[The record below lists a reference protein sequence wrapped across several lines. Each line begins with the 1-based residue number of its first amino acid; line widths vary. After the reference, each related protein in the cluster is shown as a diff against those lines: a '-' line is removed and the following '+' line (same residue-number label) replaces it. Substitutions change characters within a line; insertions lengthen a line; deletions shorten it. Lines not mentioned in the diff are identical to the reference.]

1 VRFTCHEALGAFTST
16 RVKVD
21 LRMYL
26 TVTILSVEAELKR
39 AVKRLN
45 MMLLVLA
52 VELIPI
58 TLLAIF
64 VLTMLLSH
72 PIVPSGD

>member
-1 VRFTCHEALGAFTST
+1 
-16 RVKVD
+16 
-21 LRMYL
+21 MYL
-26 TVTILSVEAELKR
+26 RVTILSVEAELKW